1 MTRTD
6 ATLQL
11 QADPA
16 SPRQARRFL
25 EDTLTAWHCD
35 AVSAEVSLLATELV
49 TNALLHA
56 RTMMDLRV
64 HRRERSLR
72 VEVAD
77 RSPAMPQI
85 SELGAVDGDD
95 DLLATGRGL
104 TLVTA
109 LSSSWGVEPENGGKV
124 VWFEIEA

>member
-1 MTRTD
+1 MTTTD
-6 ATLQL
+6 ASLQL
-11 QADPA
+11 QANPA
-16 SPRQARRFL
+16 SPREARRFL
-25 EDTLTAWHCD
+25 EDTLSAWECD

-64 HRRERSLR
+64 HRRDRSLR

-77 RSPAMPQI
+77 RSPAMPHVSDLDAI
-85 SELGAVDGDD
+85 DGD